1 MNVKFQ
7 AEMKELDEKF
17 AAISEDAKR
26 RYDRHR
32 FIRRA
37 VMVFWAALVFMFYVD
52 DEPAY
57 YVYSCVTSRDTRP
70 SSLNL
75 YLVFYFMEIILAVC
89 ITFCYL
95 KISKAKRYS
104 FLFIEDCERSLI
116 GFRIENFA
124 SLALVLSPPLFLL
137 AATLTE
143 NSGIAFG
150 LFMFIYGFAVVP
162 ICLLIFMMC
171 YLRNRSVYTP
181 KQDAANLAMG
191 RVKFKEG
198 DPDAKFAN
206 IPKNFKN
213 RYDAHR
219 LVRRATAALF
229 AFLFIVSWFMDFVW
243 TLRGIVFLVF
253 LFVATLL
260 LICLIKIYQ
269 SGNREKKYSK
279 LFIKNQRLSLAIFAV
294 ENLALCPIIVLWIA
308 SIARNKVNMS
318 SLLVDNF
325 GVFLVCLLVFAACYF
340 LNQSRYALKNEA

>member
-1 MNVKFQ
+1 M
-7 AEMKELDEKF
+7 
-17 AAISEDAKR
+17 
-26 RYDRHR
+26 
-32 FIRRA
+32 
-37 VMVFWAALVFMFYVD
+37 
-52 DEPAY
+52 
-57 YVYSCVTSRDTRP
+57 
-70 SSLNL
+70 
-75 YLVFYFMEIILAVC
+75 
-89 ITFCYL
+89 
-95 KISKAKRYS
+95 
-104 FLFIEDCERSLI
+104 
-116 GFRIENFA
+116 
-124 SLALVLSPPLFLL
+124 
-137 AATLTE
+137 TE

-162 ICLLIFMMC
+162 ICLLIFMTC

-181 KQDAANLAMG
+181 NQDATNLTMG

-206 IPKNFKN
+206 IPKNLKN
-213 RYDAHR
+213 HR

-243 TLRGIVFLVF
+243 TLHGVVFLVF

-260 LICLIKIYQ
+260 LVCLIKIYQ
-269 SGNREKKYSK
+269 SGDREKKYSK

-294 ENLALCPIIVLWIA
+294 ENFALCPIIVLWIA
-308 SIARNKVNMS
+308 SIVRNKVNMS

>member
-7 AEMKELDEKF
+7 VEMKELDEKF
-17 AAISEDAKR
+17 AAISEDEKR

-37 VMVFWAALVFMFYVD
+37 IMVFLAALVFMFYVD
-52 DEPAY
+52 DELAY
-57 YVYSCVTSRDTRP
+57 YVYSYADSSDTRP

-75 YLVFYFMEIILAVC
+75 YLVFYFMEIILAAC
-89 ITFCYL
+89 IAFCYL

-137 AATLTE
+137 ATTLTE

-162 ICLLIFMMC
+162 ICLLIFMTC

-181 KQDAANLAMG
+181 NQDAANLAMG

-206 IPKNFKN
+206 IPKNLKN

-219 LVRRATAALF
+219 LVRRATAVLF

-243 TLRGIVFLVF
+243 TLHGIVFLIF
-253 LFVATLL
+253 LFTAVLL

-269 SGNREKKYSK
+269 NSDREKKYSK

-308 SIARNKVNMS
+308 SIVRNKVNMS

-325 GVFLVCLLVFAACYF
+325 GVFSVCLLVFVACYF